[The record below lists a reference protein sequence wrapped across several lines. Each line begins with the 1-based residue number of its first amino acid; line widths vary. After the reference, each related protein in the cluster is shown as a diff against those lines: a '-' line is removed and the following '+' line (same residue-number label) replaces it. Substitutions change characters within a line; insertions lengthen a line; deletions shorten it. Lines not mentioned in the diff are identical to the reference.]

1 MNKRK
6 QKILVTGGAGYIG
19 SHAIIELI
27 DAEYDVISIDNFS
40 NSTKDTFTRIK
51 KITGVSV
58 RNYVGDVADVA
69 LLERVFKKEKHI
81 DGIIH
86 FAALKSVPESVA
98 DPIRYYENNI
108 GSLFSIISFAKKHNI
123 TQFVFSSSAAVYG
136 DITKLPVNE
145 KTPLA
150 PPASPYGAT
159 KVMGE
164 MMLRD
169 IAHASP
175 ELKIA
180 MLRYFN
186 PIGAHTSG
194 MLGELPLGAPA
205 NLAPIII
212 EAASSVRKNVTI
224 FGNNY
229 STRDGTCIRD
239 YIHVSDIAR
248 AHVDAL
254 RFLQKQKNCCEIFNL
269 GSGKGVTVLE
279 LIQAFEKVTEIV
291 VPVTIGKRRAGDMAA
306 IYSDCRKAKK
316 MLGWVP
322 RFSIQEAMQSAWQW
336 HLNLVSKK
344 PSKRALK

>member
-1 MNKRK
+1 MQKRK

-19 SHAIIELI
+19 SHTIVELI
-27 DAEYDVISIDNFS
+27 EAGYDVVSIDNFS

-58 RNYVGDVADVA
+58 PNYVGDVADTA

-81 DGIIH
+81 NGIIH

-108 GSLFSIISFAKKHNI
+108 GSLLSIISFTKKHNI

-164 MMLRD
+164 MILRD
-169 IAHASP
+169 IAHASS

-186 PIGAHTSG
+186 PIGAHKSG

-212 EAASSVRKNVTI
+212 EAASGVRKSVQV
-224 FGNNY
+224 FGDNY
-229 STRDGTCIRD
+229 KTRDGTCIRD

-254 RFLQKQKNCCEIFNL
+254 RFLQKQKSCCEIFNL
-269 GSGKGVTVLE
+269 GSGKGVTVLD
-279 LIQAFEKVTEIV
+279 LIHAFEKATNMN
-291 VPVTIGKRRAGDMAA
+291 VPVTIGKRRPGDMAA

-322 RFSIQEAMQSAWQW
+322 QFSIQEAMKGAWQW
-336 HLNLVSKK
+336 HRHIA
-344 PSKRALK
+344 KRK

>member
-1 MNKRK
+1 MPKRK

-19 SHAIIELI
+19 SHTIIELL
-27 DAEYDVISIDNFS
+27 DAGYDVVSIDNFS

-51 KITGVSV
+51 KITGVAV
-58 RNYVGDVADVA
+58 PNYVGDVADIA

-108 GSLFSIISFAKKHNI
+108 GSLLSIISFAKKHNI

-164 MMLRD
+164 MILQDVAR
-169 IAHASP
+169 AVP
-175 ELKIA
+175 EFKIA

-212 EAASSVRKNVTI
+212 ETASGVRKSVQV
-224 FGNNY
+224 FGDNY
-229 STRDGTCIRD
+229 KTRDGTCIRD

-248 AHVDAL
+248 AHVLAF
-254 RFLQKQKNCCEIFNL
+254 RFLQKQKSCCEIFNL

-279 LIQAFEKVTEIV
+279 LIHAFEKVTEIV

-306 IYSDCRKAKK
+306 IYSDCRKSKK

-322 RFSIQEAMQSAWQW
+322 QFSIQEAMKSAWQW
-336 HLNLVSKK
+336 HLNLVNNKH
-344 PSKRALK
+344 PKRLLK